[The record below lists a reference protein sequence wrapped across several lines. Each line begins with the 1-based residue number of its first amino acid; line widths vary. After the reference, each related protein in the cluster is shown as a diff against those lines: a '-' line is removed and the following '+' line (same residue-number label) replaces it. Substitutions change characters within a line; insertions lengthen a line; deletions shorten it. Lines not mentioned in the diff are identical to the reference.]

1 MKGKTVNSI
10 ELTAT
15 EENFNEAL
23 LFFRQ
28 KLDEENISKE
38 IEMET
43 MLVLEALFHNLLEQE
58 IGPKTMVS
66 LSCRNS
72 LGNIQI
78 KIGFEGKMAYLYT
91 MEDGDFQPEDQ
102 ILRAYEDRIGCSYH
116 SGYNTFQINVRRN
129 HRRTFLYCA
138 VGIICAVIVFL
149 LLKNL
154 TTRKEQIQLLA
165 NIIVPIEQLFWNVV
179 FMIGAPV
186 TFFSLVKNLMDTYIL
201 ADRYS
206 GVRKLRGK
214 AIVTAVIMIL
224 IAVGMGF
231 LLLSRFRVSPDENS
245 GSAMSTFSHLISE
258 AVPSS
263 IFEPFATSSPIPLLI
278 LALIVT
284 VSLSSAGRYFEKLK
298 TAVDIGYS
306 VFSRML
312 SLVLFA
318 FPFFIFVAVLDLL
331 LLGNLDALLPL
342 LHGILLILA
351 GTPAV
356 LLFYLIRLKVGGVR
370 IRPFLKILPPLL
382 LENCRINSSIDAT
395 PFNIRYCVR
404 HYGMNRKR
412 LERSLPVLAQTM
424 FDGNCYTLMS
434 VGILLSFELGMGTW
448 YNLLVLALLVIFLS
462 LGAPNQPGT
471 FLVGAFIILKYLG
484 YDGAGLMYVA
494 IFCEACLGIVQNLIN
509 VMGDIVTVTIEE
521 QRSKAGN
528 HLSGAA

>member
-1 MKGKTVNSI
+1 
-10 ELTAT
+10 
-15 EENFNEAL
+15 
-23 LFFRQ
+23 
-28 KLDEENISKE
+28 
-38 IEMET
+38 MET

-58 IGPKTMVS
+58 IGPNTTVS
-66 LSCRNS
+66 LSCRKS
-72 LGNIQI
+72 LGTIQI

-91 MEDGDFQPEDQ
+91 MEDAEFQPEDQ

-116 SGYNTFQINVRRN
+116 SGYNSFQINVRRN
-129 HRRTFLYCA
+129 HRLTFLHCA
-138 VGIICAVIVFL
+138 VGIVCAVLVFL
-149 LLKNL
+149 LLKNV
-154 TTRKEQIQLLA
+154 TTRKEQILLLA
-165 NIIVPIEQLFWNVV
+165 NIIVPIEQLLWNVV

-186 TFFSLVKNLMDTYIL
+186 TFFSLVKNLMNTYIL

-224 IAVGMGF
+224 IAVGVGF
-231 LLLSRFRVSPDENS
+231 LLLSRFQVPPDEDS
-245 GSAMSTFSHLISE
+245 GTSAIKTFSHLISE

-263 IFEPFATSSPIPLLI
+263 IFEPFAASSPIPLLI

-284 VSLSSAGRYFEKLK
+284 VALSSAGRYFEKLK

-318 FPFFIFVAVLDLL
+318 FPFFIFVSLLDMLL
-331 LLGNLDALLPL
+331 IDSLDSLLPL
-342 LHGILLILA
+342 LRGILLILA

-356 LLFYLIRLKVGGVR
+356 LLFYLIRLKIGGVR
-370 IRPFLKILPPLL
+370 ILPFLKKLPPLL

-434 VGILLSFELGMGTW
+434 AGILLSFELGKGTW
-448 YNLLVLALLVIFLS
+448 YNLLVLALLVVFLS

-471 FLVGAFIILKYLG
+471 FLVGAIIILRYLG

-494 IFCEACLGIVQNLIN
+494 IFFEACLGIVQNLIN

-521 QRSKAGN
+521 QRSKDGK
-528 HLSGAA
+528 HLSGTA